1 MLSCCSI
8 LREVLD
14 AGTPMQ
20 AGGAT
25 PHKQQAKQALMGAPH
40 VMLLAGA
47 LGTGLHKLLCKCSMA
62 LLTDL

>member
-1 MLSCCSI
+1 
-8 LREVLD
+8 
-14 AGTPMQ
+14 MQ